1 MQANIARVASLMGD
15 NTRSLMLNALLSG
28 KALTATE
35 LATCADVSAQTASAH
50 LAKLLEGNLIRV
62 RKQGRHKYFQLAGPQ
77 VADVLEQLLNLSV
90 NLNNTPENQAKI
102 KPTNI
107 VTGPDDIRL
116 RHSRICYDHLAGE
129 LAVNLYDALIQN
141 KWLIEENLNLQL
153 SESGK
158 LAFASFGFELDKAS
172 LSKRPLCRTCLDWS
186 ERRTHLAG
194 ALGSWILTDSLA
206 KKWAKQD
213 MDSRVIQFNTAGL
226 KRFKQRYAL

>member
-1 MQANIARVASLMGD
+1 MQANIALIASLMGD
-15 NTRSLMLNALLSG
+15 NTRALMLNALLSG

-77 VADVLEQLLNLSV
+77 VADVLEQLLNLSA
-90 NLNNTPENQAKI
+90 NLNHTQVKQTNANPK
-102 KPTNI
+102 NI

-141 KWLIEENLNLQL
+141 AWLMEENLSLQL

-172 LSKRPLCRTCLDWS
+172 RLKRPLCRTCLDWS

-194 ALGSWILTDSLA
+194 TLGCWILTDSLER
-206 KKWAKQD
+206 KWAQQD
-213 MDSRVIQFNTAGL
+213 LDSRAIQFNSAGL
-226 KRFKQRYAL
+226 KRFKQRYGL